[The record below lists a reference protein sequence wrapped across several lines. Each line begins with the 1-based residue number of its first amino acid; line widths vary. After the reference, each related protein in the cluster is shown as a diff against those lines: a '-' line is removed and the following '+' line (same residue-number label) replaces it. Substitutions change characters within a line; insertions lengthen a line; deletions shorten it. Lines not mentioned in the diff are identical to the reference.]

1 MNVNNFSNEYG
12 NRLVLSVF
20 PSNEEINRGEQS
32 EDTVNRQQSS
42 DGLVNE
48 SR

>member
-20 PSNEEINRGEQS
+20 PSNEEINRGVQS

>member
-12 NRLVLSVF
+12 NRLVLSLF
-20 PSNEEINRGEQS
+20 PSNEEINRGMQS

-42 DGLVNE
+42 EGLVNE